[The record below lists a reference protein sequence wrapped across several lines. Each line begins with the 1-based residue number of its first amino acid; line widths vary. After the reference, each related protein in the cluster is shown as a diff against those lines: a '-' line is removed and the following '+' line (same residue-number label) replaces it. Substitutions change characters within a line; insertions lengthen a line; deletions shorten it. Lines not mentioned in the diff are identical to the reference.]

1 MYPVWS
7 KERKKRKSK
16 IIDCHTLSVCPG
28 PAENMGTV
36 GTGQAE
42 HRVTIGNHPNNYL
55 LAAPLT
61 LFDQGGQIMHFVLG
75 CPSQFKHFRRDLLSN
90 CMCVVLV
97 TASAQFTLFSQ

>member
-36 GTGQAE
+36 GTGRAE
-42 HRVTIGNHPNNYL
+42 HRVTVGNRPNNHL

-61 LFDQGGQIMHFVLG
+61 LFSPIRPRGTDYALRIGM
-75 CPSQFKHFRRDLLSN
+75 SQPTLDISAGIFCLTV
-90 CMCVVLV
+90 CV
-97 TASAQFTLFSQ
+97 SC

>member
-1 MYPVWS
+1 MLHNNTNTKFGFLTYLLVHTYYVCHVYPVWS

-36 GTGQAE
+36 GIGRAE
-42 HRVTIGNHPNNYL
+42 HRVTVGNRPNNHL

-61 LFDQGGQIMHFVLG
+61 LFDQGGQIMPFVLG
-75 CPSQFKHFRRDLLSN
+75 CPNQL
-90 CMCVVLV
+90 
-97 TASAQFTLFSQ
+97 